1 MYYVY
6 LLTLLVI
13 GVVAASAFIDN
24 KAPQAKPMTAF
35 LKPHEG
41 YIGLVSIILGLF
53 WTFKMI
59 FNLGSMLK
67 YVPMLTIIW
76 LISAAVMIILGLLMG
91 QNLLR
96 SFSGS
101 NKNVTDAINKSV
113 DKFAGM
119 KEKLGLAALVLA
131 VLNLILRLT

>member
-13 GVVAASAFIDN
+13 GIVGASAFIES
-24 KAPQAKPMTAF
+24 KVPAAKSLTDF

-41 YIGLVSIILGLF
+41 YIGLVSIVLGLF
-53 WTFKMI
+53 WFFKMI
-59 FNLGSMLK
+59 FNLGTMLK
-67 YVPMLTIIW
+67 YLPMLTIIW
-76 LISAAVMIILGLLMG
+76 LISAAVMIVLGLLMG

-119 KEKLGLAALVLA
+119 KEKLGLTALVLA